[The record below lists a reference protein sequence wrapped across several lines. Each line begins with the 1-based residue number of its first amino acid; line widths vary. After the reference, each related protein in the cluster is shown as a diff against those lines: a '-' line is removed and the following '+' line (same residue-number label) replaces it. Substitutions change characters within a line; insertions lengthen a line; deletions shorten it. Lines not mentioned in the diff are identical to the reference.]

1 MTMFANEQRLI
12 AAFAKMREAR
22 EEIHAIVA
30 EAEAQAY
37 EWFESEAYHRA
48 HPDTVVARA
57 AETVSPAAEN
67 TPIAEQAVSHV
78 VSAPEPV
85 PALQAQP
92 EPEPEPEPVMEQPSL
107 EDVRAAL
114 MAAQRAGHRE
124 KIKTLLVGFGAT
136 KLSSL
141 NPKHYQAALDEVK
154 GW

>member
-1 MTMFANEQRLI
+1 MTVTMFANEQRLI

-37 EWFESEAYHRA
+37 EWFESEAYHKA
-48 HPDTVVARA
+48 HPDTVAEQP

-67 TPIAEQAVSHV
+67 TPIAEQAVSPV
-78 VSAPEPV
+78 VSAPEPA
-85 PALQAQP
+85 PAPQSQPDPAP
-92 EPEPEPEPVMEQPSL
+92 EPTVEQPSL

-141 NPKHYQAALDEVK
+141 DPKHYQAALAEVR

>member
-37 EWFESEAYHRA
+37 EWFESEAYHKAR
-48 HPDTVVARA
+48 PDTARP
-57 AETVSPAAEN
+57 AETVSPAVEN
-67 TPIAEQAVSHV
+67 TPV

-85 PALQAQP
+85 PAPASQP
-92 EPEPEPEPVMEQPSL
+92 DPAPVVEQPSL

-114 MAAQRAGHRE
+114 MAAQRAGH
-124 KIKTLLVGFGAT
+124 KDNIKTMLVGFGAT
-136 KLSSL
+136 KLSDL
-141 NPKHYQAALDEVK
+141 DPKHYQAALDEARS
-154 GW
+154 W